1 MYRTSRRGLE
11 QLPAR
16 RRSRRRGAHRAVG
29 HFFYSPSG
37 DSDGVRRF
45 LKNDLVYVVQCDG
58 TSVTTFLERAG
69 GKRPGS

>member
-1 MYRTSRRGLE
+1 M
-11 QLPAR
+11 
-16 RRSRRRGAHRAVG
+16 G